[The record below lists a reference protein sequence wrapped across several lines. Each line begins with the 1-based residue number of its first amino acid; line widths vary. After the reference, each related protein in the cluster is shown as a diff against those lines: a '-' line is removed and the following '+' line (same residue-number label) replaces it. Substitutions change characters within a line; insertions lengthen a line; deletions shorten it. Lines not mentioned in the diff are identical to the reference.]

1 MLIHKRSRYLR
12 LTNSRILGYVNAPT
26 REAAET
32 AAVSAFNL
40 TDEEHKRLVI
50 KKLG

>member
-1 MLIHKRSRYLR
+1 MLIDKRRRYLR
-12 LTNSRILGYVNAPT
+12 LMNPRFLGYVNAPT
-26 REAAET
+26 REAAGT
-32 AAVSAFNL
+32 AALSAFNL